1 MRIVEHGNRREANMK
16 NLYTIFAA
24 ALVMLVAV
32 SCEKKEVLPDNM
44 SGDVITLSA
53 TIGNDETKT
62 SLGDQLSVLWSE
74 GDAIA
79 VIQGS
84 NVYEFSLVE
93 GAGSNSGVFACENY
107 EGFQP
112 SEAFQAFY
120 PYSWVTSDGE
130 INVPA
135 IQSYKAGTFN
145 TNVSPMLASGAGS
158 NANLQFRNIFSLLKL
173 TFTGEADEKVISI
186 SLATSNG
193 KNMSGPLTL
202 DSQDQS
208 IVAQMTG
215 NLYANQKVTLDC
227 GNGVAL
233 SGDGAQFM
241 IAVPAGEGYNFC
253 VTVNTATGSGNRV
266 YYKNKKGQDFIEGK
280 IINMPSLALP
290 GGMTAGTD
298 NSYVANGVYLGEGV
312 EVYSKDG
319 NSYLVWAPV
328 NCGYDDNNLYGLLY
342 QWGRKYGQSYTSA
355 NQYDNASKDQ
365 GSEEVNKDKHYIY
378 WSPDQPKAVWNAGT
392 ESGPIKTQ
400 YDPCPNGWRVP
411 TISEFQMLY
420 NGYMTFSDSE
430 KGCWFTGNSQS
441 YTQNMTNAI
450 FLPARGFRN
459 NGSVDISE
467 EDTRSCYWTSE
478 CSDAIDVRYWQVKK
492 GSMTYGTGARSFGM
506 SVRCVKVYPVSGA
519 GTGGYTNGGDN
530 LEW

>member
-1 MRIVEHGNRREANMK
+1 MK
-16 NLYTIFAA
+16 KLFTLFTLFAA
-24 ALVMLVAV
+24 ALVMLAAV
-32 SCEKKEVLPDNM
+32 SCEKNAVLPDNL

-62 SLGDQLSVLWSE
+62 SLGDQLSVWWTE

-79 VIQGS
+79 VIQGN
-84 NVYEFSLVE
+84 NVYKFLLVE
-93 GAGSNSGVFACENY
+93 GDGSNTGVFACENHD
-107 EGFQP
+107 GFQS

-120 PYSWVTSDGE
+120 PYSWVTSDGA

-135 IQSYKAGTFN
+135 VQSYKAGTFN

-173 TFTGEADEKVISI
+173 TFTGEADEKVTSI

-193 KNMSGPLTL
+193 KNMSGPMALAI
-202 DSQDQS
+202 QDQS

-233 SGDGAQFM
+233 SGDGVQFM
-241 IAVPAGEGYNFC
+241 IAVPAGESYNFC
-253 VTVNTATGSGNRV
+253 VTVNTATGSENKV
-266 YYKNKKGQDFIEGK
+266 YYKNKKGQNFIEGK

-290 GGMTAGTD
+290 GGMTEGTD

-312 EVYSKDG
+312 VIPVDENFS
-319 NSYLVWAPV
+319 LTWAPV
-328 NCGYDDNNLYGLLY
+328 NCGYDDNNQYGLLY
-342 QWGRKYGQSYTSA
+342 QWGRKYGQSYESA
-355 NQYDNASKDQ
+355 NSCDNASIDQ
-365 GSEEVNKDKHYIY
+365 GSEEANKDNHYIN
-378 WSPDQPKAVWNAGT
+378 WSPYQPKAVWNAGT

-400 YDPCPNGWRVP
+400 YDPCPDGWRVP

-420 NGYMTFSDSE
+420 NGNMNFSDSE

-441 YTQNMTNAI
+441 YMQNMSNAI
-450 FLPARGFRN
+450 FLPAAGFRS
-459 NGSVDISE
+459 NGNVEILEKDI
-467 EDTRSCYWTSE
+467 RSCYWTSE
-478 CSDAIDVRYWQVKK
+478 CSDAIDVCYWQVKN